1 MLRISLPRLSS
12 KSLTYIEEFLVAGR
26 AMRDV
31 FPIGVVYETIECC
44 GSFREGP
51 DDFQA
56 WAAFAGGV
64 RIVLQ
69 NRALDVRLYAI
80 PALFRGFRSIHRGPL
95 CHEREFH
102 VQRNLFLR
110 GAATYSAG

>member
-1 MLRISLPRLSS
+1 
-12 KSLTYIEEFLVAGR
+12 
-26 AMRDV
+26 MRHV

-44 GSFREGP
+44 GSFCEGP
-51 DDFQA
+51 DDFQS

-102 VQRNLFLR
+102 VQRKFVCERRCNLLSRLKLR
-110 GAATYSAG
+110 VREARRQRLQ

>member
-1 MLRISLPRLSS
+1 
-12 KSLTYIEEFLVAGR
+12 
-26 AMRDV
+26 MRHV
-31 FPIGVVYETIECC
+31 LPIGIVYETIERC
-44 GSFREGP
+44 GSFSEGP

-56 WAAFAGGV
+56 GAAFTSGV

-102 VQRNLFLR
+102 VQRFLFLR
-110 GAATYSAG
+110 GTATYSAG

>member
-1 MLRISLPRLSS
+1 
-12 KSLTYIEEFLVAGR
+12 
-26 AMRDV
+26 MRHV
-31 FPIGVVYETIECC
+31 LPIGIVYETIEHC
-44 GSFREGP
+44 GSFSEGP

-56 WAAFAGGV
+56 GAAFTSGV

-80 PALFRGFRSIHRGPL
+80 PALFRGFRFIHRGSL

-102 VQRNLFLR
+102 VQRFLFL
-110 GAATYSAG
+110 GGTATYSAG

>member
-1 MLRISLPRLSS
+1 MGHVLP
-12 KSLTYIEEFLVAGR
+12 V
-26 AMRDV
+26 
-31 FPIGVVYETIECC
+31 GVVYEAIECC
-44 GSFREGP
+44 GSFCEGP

-56 WAAFAGGV
+56 GTAFTSGV

-102 VQRNLFLR
+102 VQRFLFLR
-110 GAATYSAG
+110 GTATYSAG

>member
-1 MLRISLPRLSS
+1 
-12 KSLTYIEEFLVAGR
+12 
-26 AMRDV
+26 MRHV
-31 FPIGVVYETIECC
+31 LPIGIVYKTIERC
-44 GSFREGP
+44 GSFSEGP
-51 DDFQA
+51 DDLQA
-56 WAAFAGGV
+56 GAAFASGV

-102 VQRNLFLR
+102 VERFLFLR